1 MASAGEGS
9 QQANKA
15 EALEHSLTADIFK
28 YRVQSVHVYI
38 RYIYVGEV
46 DWGILDVRRSRG
58 VGMGDEGHRYG
69 GESSKEVE

>member
-28 YRVQSVHVYI
+28 YRVQSVL
-38 RYIYVGEV
+38 YIYVGGV